1 MEILKNIGLGL
12 LGYIAFY
19 LVVFFLLYL
28 YATIRE
34 KIPVGQKRFV
44 NYPLF
49 LEEIVIIPTALLAS
63 FLLLVLSLIIPF
75 AALAYSTVHLIKIIK
90 IGESS
95 RKPLI

>member
-12 LGYIAFY
+12 LAYIAFY

-34 KIPVGQKRFV
+34 KISVGQKRFV

-49 LEEIVIIPTALLAS
+49 LEAIVIITGAVVVS

-75 AALAYSTVHLIKIIK
+75 AALAYSIVHLIKIIT